1 MMNKKKN
8 QEKKS
13 KQFKTVIN
21 ILDSNRILNEEKERQ
36 SRILKQYRES
46 KIEPKENAEIYN
58 Q

>member
-1 MMNKKKN
+1 
-8 QEKKS
+8 
-13 KQFKTVIN
+13 VIN
-21 ILDSNRILNEEKERQ
+21 ILDSNRILNEEKERE